1 MNTYV
6 VDTYVLIVLI
16 DIYSFRA
23 LAPHVLSYRR
33 LLYRVC
39 FLLRDKFQVCVK
51 LNMRN
56 LIFNLTNG
64 MHFECHSFWPDTI
77 SLPTTQTLNLV
88 LTVPN
93 ITSYSTFPMPK
104 HGHLLETIWQDIIH
118 NLPFRPNNKIN
129 FFSVMQLMARSTG
142 TTGIP
147 VSLIKA
153 FYLSSIHLNLKA
165 LCYIQIHIHNKH
177 QQ

>member
-1 MNTYV
+1 MMNTYA

-23 LAPHVLSYRR
+23 LAPHFLSYRR

-51 LNMRN
+51 LDMRN
-56 LIFNLTNG
+56 LIFNLTNC

-104 HGHLLETIWQDIIH
+104 HGLLLETIWQDIIH
-118 NLPFRPNNKIN
+118 NLPFRPNNKIY
-129 FFSVMQLMARSTG
+129 FFSCNAINGKIHRYHRDSCESYKS
-142 TTGIP
+142 I
-147 VSLIKA
+147 
-153 FYLSSIHLNLKA
+153 LSFIHSPQSQSFMLYPNS
-165 LCYIQIHIHNKH
+165 YP
-177 QQ
+177 